1 MKLPLLKYCIIS
13 IVTTLIEA
21 LAILSIFPFI
31 QLINDAE
38 YINNKYILIFKEI
51 IGFNDYQS
59 ILIFSGSFTIILF
72 FLVTILRIYN
82 LHFQS
87 KFNHFYSHKFSTEF
101 LKFFLLRE
109 YSWFANQDISKLIK
123 DTLEETSILIMKV
136 YAALGNCICSIINC
150 IILISVF
157 ILFAGIKVF
166 ISLIILL
173 IPYILYSKF
182 ISNKL
187 KNYGLIRFN
196 ENQNRYQLLKNIYSG
211 IKEIKSGNL
220 EFKFFNFF
228 KQTNL
233 NLSFIMRKIAVLSQ
247 SPRFILEFIFIF
259 IAVLIILF
267 ITISYKFSSTYVV
280 TSVSVILLSV
290 LRLIPQI
297 QNLFKS
303 YTDLKFYLPTLD
315 QFSKNYSSFY
325 FNFQNRKLDNNFK
338 SLSFNKELKLEN
350 ICFEIK
356 QKKILSNISFT
367 ITKDSLVG
375 IFEKA
380 DR

>member
-1 MKLPLLKYCIIS
+1 M
-13 IVTTLIEA
+13 
-21 LAILSIFPFI
+21 
-31 QLINDAE
+31 
-38 YINNKYILIFKEI
+38 
-51 IGFNDYQS
+51 
-59 ILIFSGSFTIILF
+59 
-72 FLVTILRIYN
+72 
-82 LHFQS
+82 
-87 KFNHFYSHKFSTEF
+87 
-101 LKFFLLRE
+101 RE

-375 IFEKA
+375 IFGESGSGKTSLA
-380 DR
+380 EIIIGLKNLNEGKIFVDGKK